1 MHTGFCR
8 CLIPLCPPATQVLPE
23 MVVPS
28 VQPCGV
34 MVAHFPLLQGHAVPE
49 PPHIK
54 EEPLDQFIT
63 PQIADAFYNSEVGF
77 PAPALKTECELPP
90 PSADEDA
97 NAVEHANEG
106 WSEEDGSSLCEYH
119 SIEVYVDMEE
129 PPREEKT
136 CRFCGKIFKKDSIL
150 IRHVDQSHEGQK
162 AFKCMKCNKEFEQR
176 HQLILHV
183 RIHTGEK
190 PFSCDFCGKTFSQ
203 NSARIVHQRVHT
215 GERPYLCKRCGKSFP
230 SGKHFKYCTGSY
242 GGKASSSPDE
252 EKRFQC
258 LQCGKEFKRRPNLI
272 LHMRVHT
279 GEKPFTCKLCGKSFT
294 QSSSLTVHMRR
305 HTGERPYLCPN
316 CGLRFVSS
324 YHSKYCRGK
333 LTVDAKK
340 SYRCATCGRSF
351 YTSTELKVHLD
362 VHESW
367 KRHVREKRQ
376 DRPNEENDAQS
387 DSEEQQSL

>member
-1 MHTGFCR
+1 M
-8 CLIPLCPPATQVLPE
+8 
-23 MVVPS
+23 
-28 VQPCGV
+28 
-34 MVAHFPLLQGHAVPE
+34 AHFPLLPQHLTTTQDE
-49 PPHIK
+49 PVQVKDEPMDHFISPHIV
-54 EEPLDQFIT
+54 
-63 PQIADAFYNSEVGF
+63 AAFYNPAVGF
-77 PAPALKTECELPP
+77 PAPVLPAQRELPAS
-90 PSADEDA
+90 SADFAADDMDHTNQDCNED
-97 NAVEHANEG
+97 
-106 WSEEDGSSLCEYH
+106 DDSSLYEYH

-136 CRFCGKIFKKDSIL
+136 CRFCGKMFKKDSIL
-150 IRHVDQSHEGQK
+150 IRHVDQSHAGQK

-242 GGKASSSPDE
+242 GGKASSADEDPDE
-252 EKRFQC
+252 EKRFRC
-258 LQCGKEFKRRPNLI
+258 VRCSKEFKRRPNLI

-279 GEKPFTCKLCGKSFT
+279 GERPFTCKLCGKSFT
-294 QSSSLTVHMRR
+294 QSSSLTVHTRR
-305 HTGERPYLCPN
+305 HTGERPYLCPR

-333 LTVDAKK
+333 LSKHAKK
-340 SYRCATCGRSF
+340 CHRCATCGRSF
-351 YTSTELKVHLD
+351 YTSAELRVHLD

-367 KRHVREKRQ
+367 RRHVSERRQ
-376 DRPNEENDAQS
+376 ERPKEEES
-387 DSEEQQSL
+387 RVDSESEERESL

>member
-1 MHTGFCR
+1 
-8 CLIPLCPPATQVLPE
+8 
-23 MVVPS
+23 MVAPS
-28 VQPCGV
+28 VQPCGL
-34 MVAHFPLLQGHAVPE
+34 MVAHFPLAPGHAIPE
-49 PPHIK
+49 PPRIK
-54 EEPLDQFIT
+54 EEPLDQCVT
-63 PQIADAFYNSEVGF
+63 PSPCNAEGGF
-77 PAPALKTECELPP
+77 PAPALKTESELPP

-97 NAVEHANEG
+97 NVVDHANEG
-106 WSEEDGSSLCEYH
+106 WNEEDDSSLYEYH

-136 CRFCGKIFKKDSIL
+136 CRFCGKMFKKDSIL
-150 IRHVDQSHEGQK
+150 IRHVDQSHEGRK

-203 NSARIVHQRVHT
+203 NSARVVHQRVHT

-242 GGKASSSPDE
+242 GGKASSPPDE
-252 EKRFQC
+252 GRRFPC
-258 LQCGKEFKRRPNLI
+258 LQCGKEFKRRPNLV

-294 QSSSLTVHMRR
+294 QSSSLAVHMRR
-305 HTGERPYLCPN
+305 HTGERPYLCPK

-333 LTVDAKK
+333 PAVRARK
-340 SYRCATCGRSF
+340 SHRCATCGRGF

-367 KRHVREKRQ
+367 KRHVRERRQ
-376 DRPNEENDAQS
+376 DRPGEEIDAQS
-387 DSEEQQSL
+387 DSEERQSL